1 MIPLFVDCLGKK
13 VVIFGGGEVA
23 ARKAA
28 RFAQKAD
35 VFVISRSFSKR
46 CRTLPVH
53 FQELD
58 IKTVPDE
65 TINNIIDNAFL
76 VIAAL
81 SDTHENNRIGE
92 LCRKNQVLF
101 NNADG
106 ENGDVVIP
114 AVSEG
119 CHYVFAIST
128 QGESP
133 AISRYLRQEIE
144 TRYPALDAMIELQGR
159 LRERL
164 KKTGLSQAERRTILW
179 KVLNDQK
186 IWESLRYSPDDTWGE
201 VERGYLN
208 D

>member
-1 MIPLFVDCLGKK
+1 MIPLFVDCTGKK
-13 VVIFGGGEVA
+13 VVIFGGGVVA

-35 VFVISRSFSKR
+35 VLIVSRSFSKR
-46 CRTLPVH
+46 CRTLLVH
-53 FQELD
+53 FLELD
-58 IKTVPDE
+58 TKTVPDE
-65 TINNIIDNAFL
+65 TINTIIDNAFL

-81 SDTHENNRIGE
+81 SDTHENNRIGH

-119 CHYVFAIST
+119 RHYVLAIST
-128 QGESP
+128 HGESP
-133 AISRYLRQEIE
+133 AISRFLRQEIE
-144 TRYPALDAMIELQGR
+144 KRYPALDAMIELQGR

-164 KKTGLSQAERRTILW
+164 KTVGLSQADRSAILW
-179 KVLNDQK
+179 KVLNDHH
-186 IWESLRYSPDDTWGE
+186 IWNALRYSPDDTWAE
-201 VERGYLN
+201 VERRYLH

>member
-1 MIPLFVDCLGKK
+1 MIPLFVDCSDKK
-13 VVIFGGGEVA
+13 VVIFGGGDVA

-35 VFVISRSFSKR
+35 VFLISRSFSKR

-58 IKTVPDE
+58 IKTVSDE
-65 TINNIIDNAFL
+65 TISNSIDNAFL

-81 SDTHENNRIGE
+81 SDREENNRIGH
-92 LCRKNQVLF
+92 LCRKNKVLF

-114 AVSEG
+114 AVSERE
-119 CHYVFAIST
+119 HYVLAIST
-128 QGESP
+128 LGESP
-133 AISRYLRQEIE
+133 AISRYIRQEIE
-144 TRYPALDAMIELQGR
+144 SRYPALDAMIELQSR

-164 KKTGLSQAERRTILW
+164 KNGGLTQAERSAIIW
-179 KVLNDQK
+179 NVLNDHH
-186 IWESLRYSPDDTWGE
+186 IWNTLQHSPDDAWTE
-201 VERGYLN
+201 VERGYLH

>member
-1 MIPLFVDCLGKK
+1 MIPLFVDCSGKK

-28 RFAQKAD
+28 RFAQTAD
-35 VFVISRSFSKR
+35 VLLISRSFSKK
-46 CRTLPVH
+46 CRTLPVQ

-58 IKTVPDE
+58 ITTVPDK
-65 TINNIIDNAFL
+65 TINKIIDNAFL

-81 SDTHENNRIGE
+81 SDTHENNRIGH
-92 LCRKNQVLF
+92 LCRKNKVLF

-119 CHYVFAIST
+119 THYVLAVST
-128 QGESP
+128 LGESP

-144 TRYPALDAMIELQGR
+144 TRYPELDAMIELQGR

-164 KKTGLSQAERRTILW
+164 KTSGLSQAERSAILW
-179 KVLNDQK
+179 NVLNDQQ
-186 IWESLRYSPDDTWGE
+186 IWNALRHSVDDTWAE
-201 VERGYLN
+201 VEGRYLH

>member
-35 VFVISRSFSKR
+35 VFLISRSFSKR

-58 IKTVPDE
+58 IKTVSDE
-65 TINNIIDNAFL
+65 TIHNIIDNAFL

-81 SDTHENNRIGE
+81 SDSEENNRIGHV
-92 LCRKNQVLF
+92 CRKNKVLF

-119 CHYVFAIST
+119 AHYVLAIST
-128 QGESP
+128 LGESP
-133 AISRYLRQEIE
+133 AISRYIRQEIE
-144 TRYPALDAMIELQGR
+144 TWYPALDAMIELQSR

-164 KKTGLSQAERRTILW
+164 KNTGLSQAERSAILW
-179 KVLNDQK
+179 NVLNDQQ
-186 IWESLRYSPDDTWGE
+186 IWNALRHSPGDAWTE
-201 VERGYLN
+201 VERGYLH

>member
-1 MIPLFVDCLGKK
+1 MIPLFVDCTGKK

-23 ARKAA
+23 ARTAA

-35 VFVISRSFSKR
+35 VLVISRSFSKR
-46 CRTLPVH
+46 CKILPVH

-58 IKTVPDE
+58 TKTVPDQK
-65 TINNIIDNAFL
+65 INNIIKNAFL

-81 SDTHENNRIGE
+81 SDIHENNRIGH

-119 CHYVFAIST
+119 RHYVLAIST
-128 QGESP
+128 QGQSP
-133 AISRYLRQEIE
+133 AISRYIRQDIE
-144 TRYPALDAMIELQGR
+144 TRYPTLDAMIELQGR

-164 KKTGLSQAERRTILW
+164 KTAKLSQAERSAILW
-179 KVLNDQK
+179 KVLNDQQTWK
-186 IWESLRYSPDDTWGE
+186 SLRYSPDDTLAE
-201 VERGYLN
+201 VERRYLH

>member
-1 MIPLFVDCLGKK
+1 MIPLFVDCTGKK
-13 VVIFGGGEVA
+13 VVVFGGGEVA

-35 VFVISRSFSKR
+35 VFVISRSFSKK

-58 IKTVPDE
+58 SKTVPDE

-128 QGESP
+128 RGESP

-164 KKTGLSQAERRTILW
+164 KKTGLSQAERSAILW
-179 KVLNDQK
+179 KVLNDQQ
-186 IWESLRYSPDDTWGE
+186 IWNSLRYSPDGTWAE
-201 VERGYLN
+201 VERGYLH

>member
-1 MIPLFVDCLGKK
+1 MIPLFVDCLGKT
-13 VVIFGGGEVA
+13 VVIFGGGKVA

-35 VFVISRSFSKR
+35 VFLISRSFSKR

-58 IKTVPDE
+58 IKTVSDE
-65 TINNIIDNAFL
+65 TISNNIDKAFL

-81 SDTHENNRIGE
+81 SDREENNRIGH
-92 LCRKNQVLF
+92 LCRKNKVLF

-119 CHYVFAIST
+119 AHYILAIST
-128 QGESP
+128 LGESP

-144 TRYPALDAMIELQGR
+144 SRYPALDAMIEVQSR

-164 KKTGLSQAERRTILW
+164 KNTGLSQAERSTILW
-179 KVLNDQK
+179 NILNDQQ
-186 IWESLRYSPDDTWGE
+186 IWDTLRHSPGDAWTE
-201 VERGYLN
+201 VERGYLH